1 MSETDIPI
9 VLDKV
14 EKVPRKRG
22 KARTKPLTKKAKAV
36 EPVAHPQPE
45 PEPEPEPE
53 VVAPTKKARKKPTKK
68 ETVVAPEVVEVKTS
82 DKNTKM
88 TDDQKSSLKEYMLD
102 QHADGKMTVS
112 EGKSMRMKLMSRMRK
127 GMTLEEARKDIA

>member
-45 PEPEPEPE
+45 PEPEPE
-53 VVAPTKKARKKPTKK
+53 VVAPTKKARKK
-68 ETVVAPEVVEVKTS
+68 PEVVEVKTS